1 MYFWSLRDAM
11 ERKSTRAGFNG
22 VETADTPARCRVQ
35 ELSMAAFYV
44 RRTFMRVL
52 IRRLSRQIVFLVPA
66 RLPHPFDSAANTIK
80 RHPAN
85 LCQRW
90 LRALLI
96 LNRLLA
102 SSQPVCDDPRR
113 PHRGQ
118 IVRVASPDVMS
129 VGKSKD
135 HRH

>member
-1 MYFWSLRDAM
+1 M

-66 RLPHPFDSAANTIK
+66 LSLGSAIACHDVTT
-80 RHPAN
+80 
-85 LCQRW
+85 
-90 LRALLI
+90 
-96 LNRLLA
+96 
-102 SSQPVCDDPRR
+102 PR
-113 PHRGQ
+113 
-118 IVRVASPDVMS
+118 D
-129 VGKSKD
+129 
-135 HRH
+135 